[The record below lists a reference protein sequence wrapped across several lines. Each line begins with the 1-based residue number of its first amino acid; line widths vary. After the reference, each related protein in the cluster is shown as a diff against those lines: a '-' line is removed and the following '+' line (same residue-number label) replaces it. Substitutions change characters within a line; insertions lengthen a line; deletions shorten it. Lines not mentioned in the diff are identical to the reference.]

1 MRRAKG
7 RSMFDDDA
15 RRAEFLDLI
24 RSGSSM
30 RAACKVVGTSHGAYQ
45 RYAERHP
52 EWGGVVHAA
61 RLSARESSRRPAPR
75 PGPAPDVKR
84 RRGDLLLFDHSDGT
98 TTADVYKTGTKP
110 GPTQGPMVGHPDA
123 RGFRKVD
130 LIDIPVSDIG
140 ETMRYLDVEHGVDI
154 VNVACCGVDG
164 TWKVLLGS
172 LP

>member
-1 MRRAKG
+1 
-7 RSMFDDDA
+7 MFDDDA

-24 RSGSSM
+24 RSGVSM
-30 RAACKVVGTSHGAYQ
+30 RAACQAVGTSHGSYQ
-45 RYAERHP
+45 RYAEMHP

-61 RLSARESSRRPAPR
+61 RLSARASSRPTAR
-75 PGPAPDVKR
+75 PGPAPDIKR
-84 RRGDLLLFDHSDGT
+84 RRGDLLLFDHPDGT
-98 TTADVYKTGTKP
+98 VTANVWNTGTKP
-110 GPTQGPMVGHPDA
+110 GPTQGPMIGHAKA

-130 LIDIPVSDIG
+130 LVDIPVFDIG